1 MPSNNQI
8 KCLWVKLNVSLKIKL
23 ERILIEHRY
32 GSFDIYIVPQ
42 SDDNYDAPPA
52 VSGAT
57 YFQGYINTPA
67 DRCVRLGEAPAPD
80 GEP

>member
-57 YFQGYINTPA
+57 YFQGYINTPGGQM
-67 DRCVRLGEAPAPD
+67 RQTGRGTSP
-80 GEP
+80 